1 MAKRRQ
7 ILINIYIKKNYK
19 IQRDGH
25 DPLTSTCLCQCVCDG
40 TMSSIYTGHPGV
52 ETLPTAPRVSK
63 LAGRSACHRPSRM
76 KSGVTVHPH
85 PTPPHPGVS
94 HSHKVISLVVSFVQ
108 PVIVWY
114 PHDSAQTVPRD
125 PHLQWAGRVR
135 ERRTVKD
142 GFYRAGG
149 MWITEEMLLNISI
162 CLSWFYFIFLLYGVK
177 KSNQIKADGN
187 AAGCKE
193 RQQL

>member
-1 MAKRRQ
+1 MIPLPVPVCASVFVMAQ
-7 ILINIYIKKNYK
+7 WAQYI
-19 IQRDGH
+19 RDAQGWK
-25 DPLTSTCLCQCVCDG
+25 LCQQHRECPSWPADRPAIGPAEWNQGSLC
-40 TMSSIYTGHPGV
+40 T
-52 ETLPTAPRVSK
+52 PTQ
-63 LAGRSACHRPSRM
+63 
-76 KSGVTVHPH
+76 PH

-108 PVIVWY
+108 PVIVWC

-162 CLSWFYFIFLLYGVK
+162 CLSLFYFIFLLYGVK